1 MAKTKAV
8 TKKGKHEV
16 MAKDFETDSGM
27 GFEKADKD
35 AYAIPFLTVLQDLS
49 PQVKKKN
56 AAYVDGAEPGM
67 IYNSVTEKV
76 YNGEEGILIVPVSY
90 HRNYIEWVPRSAGGG
105 FVAAHDIEPEGAEWI
120 NDEAGVR
127 CMLPTGN
134 ELADTRNH
142 YIVLVDELEPALIC
156 MTKTQIKKSRKW
168 MSQMQALKFKGSNG
182 KLFTPPMFASVF
194 KATIVL
200 ERKDQNEWYGWK
212 FERVRDVEQAEYG
225 VAKGFLDA
233 VKEEKAV
240 TDYSNLDRNVNEEAA
255 SSKATKK
262 TDDMPF

>member
-1 MAKTKAV
+1 MAKTKAL
-8 TKKGKHEV
+8 TKKEKQEI

-35 AYAIPFLTVLQDLS
+35 AYAIPFLQILQDLS

-67 IYNSVTEKV
+67 IYNSVTEKI
-76 YNGEEGILIVPVSY
+76 YDGEEGILLVPVSY
-90 HRNYIEWVPRSAGGG
+90 HRNYIEWVPRSSGGG
-105 FVAAHDIEPEGAEWI
+105 FVAAHDIEPDDMEWI
-120 NDEAGVR
+120 DDEAGVR
-127 CMLPTGN
+127 CMLPNGN
-134 ELADTRNH
+134 EITDTRNH

-168 MSQMQALKFKGSNG
+168 MSQMQALKFKGSKG

-194 KATIVL
+194 KATAVL

-212 FERVRDVEQAEYG
+212 FERVRDVEQEEYE

-233 VKEEKAV
+233 VKDEKAV
-240 TDYSNLDRNVNEEAA
+240 TDYSNLDAAANEEDGA
-255 SSKATKK
+255 STSKK
-262 TDDMPF
+262 DGMPF